1 MRILPAKSVLYV
13 NYSTVLKN
21 WQCELIFSEKIMIDL
36 SRYDCLRWQA
46 VNVQSPFLYVESNQP
61 SATLLVL
68 WWQHVHVTAMLFNK
82 VDMAN
87 VTNYLSIA
95 ESTFAKFLNSR
106 VAVNPGFGFFF
117 FGAFK
122 IFSTKWYICNHFQ
135 ICVSNFFIFCCDS
148 KIIDST
154 QYQVYFVR
162 ILVLQC
168 KWSQKRQ
175 QLDYRKTHAVI
186 IRLNMLVVIISKWCW
201 L

>member
-1 MRILPAKSVLYV
+1 MRILPDQSVLYV

-106 VAVNPGFGFFF
+106 VAVNPGFFFGGGGV
-117 FGAFK
+117 GAFK
-122 IFSTKWYICNHFQ
+122 IFSTKWCIFVTIFKFASVIFSFFVAIQRLLIAHNTRYILCAF
-135 ICVSNFFIFCCDS
+135 
-148 KIIDST
+148 
-154 QYQVYFVR
+154 
-162 ILVLQC
+162 
-168 KWSQKRQ
+168 
-175 QLDYRKTHAVI
+175 
-186 IRLNMLVVIISKWCW
+186 
-201 L
+201 

>member
-1 MRILPAKSVLYV
+1 MRSDISHMLNVCNTFMRILPDQSVLYV

-106 VAVNPGFGFFF
+106 VAVNPGFF
-117 FGAFK
+117 FGGGGLARLRYFRQ
-122 IFSTKWYICNHFQ
+122 NG
-135 ICVSNFFIFCCDS
+135 
-148 KIIDST
+148 
-154 QYQVYFVR
+154 VY
-162 ILVLQC
+162 L
-168 KWSQKRQ
+168 
-175 QLDYRKTHAVI
+175 
-186 IRLNMLVVIISKWCW
+186 
-201 L
+201 

>member
-106 VAVNPGFGFFF
+106 VAVNPGFFWGEGLARLRYFRQN
-117 FGAFK
+117 GIYVTIFK
-122 IFSTKWYICNHFQ
+122 FASVIFSFFVAIQRLLIAHNTRYILCAF
-135 ICVSNFFIFCCDS
+135 
-148 KIIDST
+148 
-154 QYQVYFVR
+154 
-162 ILVLQC
+162 
-168 KWSQKRQ
+168 
-175 QLDYRKTHAVI
+175 
-186 IRLNMLVVIISKWCW
+186 
-201 L
+201 